1 MKKIYLF
8 KNNEKEVFMKDRF
21 EEELVEEVKR
31 IRKGLEILIE
41 EVKGVKE
48 ELEVLRRKLIKK
60 LDEVE
65 REIRFLG

>member
-1 MKKIYLF
+1 
-8 KNNEKEVFMKDRF
+8 MKDRF